1 MATTINV
8 NGVRSYLHFAIL
20 DEVPGY
26 VRYPRDSMRTLV
38 GISMYARSKE
48 QVSGVWAN
56 LRYGFKLDNDRENL
70 CLTDKEPYKN
80 YIQPIK
86 KGKENAYHLMAF

>member
-26 VRYPRDSMRTLV
+26 VRYPIDSMRTLV

-56 LRYGFKLDNDRENL
+56 LRYGFRLDNDRENL
-70 CLTDKEPYKN
+70 CLTDTEPYKII
-80 YIQPIK
+80 YSP
-86 KGKENAYHLMAF
+86 